1 MKCKNLLI
9 TLLLPLI
16 IGVTSCTTE
25 GGKNSSS
32 KGNDN
37 SSSSV
42 IINSSSST
50 SSPNKQSSVSTDI
63 QLPSDA
69 LEFVNAVNSI
79 ALNQDAGYYINEAFG
94 LYDSLENWNY
104 PEVIDAFD
112 KLLLLEELYNDYVK
126 QNNAVESFI
135 QRVDDIP
142 YDLDISDERAI
153 VLAEEA
159 YAKLNDAQKEML
171 GVSQAYERLSDARN
185 DFDILYAQTIEDAK
199 NASAKGFTDLVDVIP
214 EVSLI
219 TLNNGEAIE
228 IALNHY
234 ETLSDDVKE
243 MEIVI
248 DAYERLLAA
257 EARYNELVEDPSL
270 NDDILA
276 TSFIAAVAEL
286 PSKDAVTL
294 DDRVD
299 IFNANDIYK
308 SLPATTK
315 LVEEVANGYTKVLED
330 LKAYYDLYLDSQG
343 LQRDDTT
350 PSDVTIINTVD
361 DLLAIENNLS
371 GSYRLGADIDLENM
385 EWQNLGVF
393 TGTLDGA
400 GHTIYNMA
408 RSSSSEDASFALFL
422 EVQKGAV
429 VKNLSVEGKVTGV
442 GCWEGSIAIRNYG
455 TISNCLINLDISSP
469 TMGHIGGIVCENHSG
484 GVIEN
489 CIVLSNINGGNLSG
503 GISVGQYGTVKNSY
517 VLSTNVSSGWM
528 VGNSN
533 DYNKGAELLP
543 ECAKTE
549 AELKQASLYTNF
561 DKSIWCIIDG
571 YYPTLVR

>member
-1 MKCKNLLI
+1 MKHKNLLI
-9 TLLLPLI
+9 TLVLPLI

-32 KGNDN
+32 KSNDN
-37 SSSSV
+37 SSSSI

-50 SSPNKQSSVSTDI
+50 SSPNKQSSVSTDTK
-63 QLPSDA
+63 LPSDA
-69 LEFVNAVNSI
+69 LEFVNVVNSI

-94 LYDSLENWNY
+94 LYDALENWNY
-104 PEVIDAFD
+104 KEVIDAFD

-159 YAKLNDAQKEML
+159 YVKLNDAQKEML
-171 GVSQAYERLSDARN
+171 GVSQAYERLLDARN
-185 DFDILYAQTIEDAK
+185 DFDILYAQAIEDAK

-219 TLNNGEAIE
+219 TLNNGKAIE
-228 IALNHY
+228 TALNHY
-234 ETLSDDVKE
+234 ETLSNEVKE
-243 MEIVI
+243 MEVVI
-248 DAYERLLAA
+248 SAYEKLLAA
-257 EARYNELVEDPSL
+257 ETRYNELVNNPSL

-276 TSFIAAVAEL
+276 TSFIAAVAKL
-286 PSKDAVTL
+286 PVKEEITFE
-294 DDRVD
+294 DRAT
-299 IFNANDIYK
+299 IFNANEIYK

-315 LVEEVANGYTKVLED
+315 LVEEVANGYTKVLEA
-330 LKAYYDLYLDSQG
+330 LKAYYDLYLDYQG
-343 LQRDDTT
+343 LQRDDTI

-371 GSYRLGADIDLENM
+371 GSYRLGADIDLSGI
-385 EWQNLGVF
+385 EWEALGEKNTNRF
-393 TGTLDGA
+393 YGTLDGA
-400 GHTIYNMA
+400 GHTIYNMSNSA
-408 RSSSSEDASFALFL
+408 SEDARLGIFAHI
-422 EVQKGAV
+422 GNTGV
-429 VKNLSVEGKVTGV
+429 VKNLTLEGTVSESGA
-442 GCWEGSIAIRNYG
+442 WAGSICVDNDG
-455 TISNCLINLDISSP
+455 TISNCLVNLDIKSP
-469 TMGHIGGIVCENHSG
+469 KGGHIGGIACNNNVG
-484 GVIEN
+484 AKTEN
-489 CIVLSNINGGNLSG
+489 CIVISKIAGGYWDG
-503 GISVGQYGTVKNSY
+503 GLFVGNYGTIVNCFT
-517 VLSTNVSSGWM
+517 LTANVSNGQ
-528 VGNSN
+528 VIGNSPN
-533 DYNKGAELLP
+533 QNT

-571 YYPTLVR
+571 YIPTLVR